1 MSAEIG
7 HELNNY
13 LAVIYGHTDLL
24 LGNKDLQGIDR
35 AKKSLQA
42 ISDQIR
48 KVERFTAGLMD
59 LGLLRS
65 KREDSDVNQLLEKL
79 VQLIQGQSRFR
90 RTEFILEADADLPHL
105 EIDPGQFKQVLL
117 NLYANASDAMG
128 EGRVTTRTGYCKDKN
143 QVVVEDNGPGMPE
156 EVRECISTRVPQPS
170 LPATGLD
177 LQCAPESWKTIWAP
191 LKWKAYW
198 ARALCLN

>member
-1 MSAEIG
+1 MQVISSGEITVLRLDYEASPGCSVYFEVTVAPYLNGNTTVGAILALRDITETRTLEVQLIQAEKLAMAGQMSAEIG

-65 KREDSDVNQLLEKL
+65 KREDSDVKQLLEKL
-79 VQLIQGQSRFR
+79 VQFIQGQSRFR

-117 NLYANASDAMG
+117 NLYANASDTMG
-128 EGRVTTRTGYCKDKN
+128 EGRVTT
-143 QVVVEDNGPGMPE
+143 
-156 EVRECISTRVPQPS
+156 
-170 LPATGLD
+170 
-177 LQCAPESWKTIWAP
+177 
-191 LKWKAYW
+191 
-198 ARALCLN
+198 

>member
-1 MSAEIG
+1 
-7 HELNNY
+7 
-13 LAVIYGHTDLL
+13 
-24 LGNKDLQGIDR
+24 
-35 AKKSLQA
+35 
-42 ISDQIR
+42 
-48 KVERFTAGLMD
+48 MD

-65 KREDSDVNQLLEKL
+65 KRENSDVNQLLEKL
-79 VQLIQGQSRFR
+79 VQFIQGQSRFR

-105 EIDPGQFKQVLL
+105 GIDPGQFKQVLL

-128 EGRVTTRTGYCKDKN
+128 EGRVTTRTGYCKD
-143 QVVVEDNGPGMPE
+143 NGPGMPE

-170 LPATGLD
+170 LPDTGLD

-198 ARALCLN
+198 ARALCLH